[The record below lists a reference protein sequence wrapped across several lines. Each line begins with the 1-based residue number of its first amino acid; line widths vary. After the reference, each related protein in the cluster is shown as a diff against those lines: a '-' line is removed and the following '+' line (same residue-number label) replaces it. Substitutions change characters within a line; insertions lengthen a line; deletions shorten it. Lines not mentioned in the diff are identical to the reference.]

1 MVTIIKF
8 INIAKL
14 VFLFFKNI
22 KSKIVA
28 IIKQM
33 RRCGIVLLFLNI
45 ILSLI
50 VLLIIKTNQEITY
63 SGVIIYI
70 VAIYDFYLIIASIV
84 NAIRYRRNS
93 SPVLQTSKFIN
104 LTVAMISMISL
115 EVAMISEFGN
125 DPSFKVRMTGILGL
139 VVTRFCTFRLN

>member
-1 MVTIIKF
+1 
-8 INIAKL
+8 
-14 VFLFFKNI
+14 
-22 KSKIVA
+22 
-28 IIKQM
+28 M

-104 LTVAMISMISL
+104 LTVAMIYMISL
-115 EVAMISEFGN
+115 EVVMISEFGN